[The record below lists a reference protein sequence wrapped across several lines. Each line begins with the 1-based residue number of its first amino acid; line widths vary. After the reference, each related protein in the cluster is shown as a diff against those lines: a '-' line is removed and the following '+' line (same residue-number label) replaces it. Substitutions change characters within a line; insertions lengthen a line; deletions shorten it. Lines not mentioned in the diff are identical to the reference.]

1 MTLEDLLKTFER
13 TARDVVLTVGTS
25 TKTYCSRESYDILAF
40 PEWIKSEK
48 EKLELIEMYKKSR
61 EKENI
66 TTLPETSWW
75 DEVKDKKVVGR
86 DMINDGTHKK
96 RELWVFLSEVSE

>member
-1 MTLEDLLKTFER
+1 MTLEDLLKTFES

-25 TKTYCSRESYDILAF
+25 TKKYCSRENYDILAF
-40 PEWIKSEK
+40 PEWVKSEK
-48 EKLELIEMYKKSR
+48 EKQELIEMYKKSR

-75 DEVKDKKVVGR
+75 NEVKDKKVVTW
-86 DMINDGTHKK
+86 DMISGGNRGW